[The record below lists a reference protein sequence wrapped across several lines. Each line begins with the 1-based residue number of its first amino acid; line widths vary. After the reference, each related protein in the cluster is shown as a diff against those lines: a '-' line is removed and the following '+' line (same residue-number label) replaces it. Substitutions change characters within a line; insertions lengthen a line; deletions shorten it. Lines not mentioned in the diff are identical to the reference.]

1 MIFMAE
7 LKYVGPESIT
17 DTKLKDNV
25 VSAINVD
32 NLASS
37 FSSSESQFS
46 DASVYITKNTVPSYR
61 AEQDLKGKLTY
72 NELNSEVEKY
82 WHSQDVGTR
91 LAVMPADGVFTNRD
105 FNYQPPKNASYAL
118 VSMINEKW
126 PDFRPASEILGFKDI
141 EFSIVAPRPSAD
153 NGYFINRFKLLV
165 WSFMTFD
172 SRLSYHLTTY
182 IEAKHGDRE
191 FKTVALSETSSSSG
205 YKVVRFPQIDH
216 DYIVNAGEK
225 VTIRRNVV
233 GARFNANATGGRLLA
248 ILVPEGD
255 TV

>member
-1 MIFMAE
+1 MILMAE
-7 LKYVGPESIT
+7 LRYVGPESVS
-17 DTKLKDNV
+17 DEKLKDNV

-37 FSSSESQFS
+37 FTSAENQFN
-46 DASVYITKNTVPSYR
+46 DASIYITKNTVPSYR
-61 AEQDLKGKLTY
+61 AEQDLKGKLSYT
-72 NELNSEVEKY
+72 ELNSEVEKY

-91 LAVMPADGVFTNRD
+91 LAVMPADGVLTNRD

-126 PDFRPASEILGFKDI
+126 PEFRPASEIIGFKDI
-141 EFSIVAPRPSAD
+141 EYSIVAPRPSAD
-153 NGYFINRFKLLV
+153 NGYYINRFKLLV

-182 IEAKHGDRE
+182 IEAKHGDND
-191 FKTVALSETSSSSG
+191 FKTVAFGETSSSSG
-205 YKVVRFPQIDH
+205 YKMVRFPQT
-216 DYIVNAGEK
+216 DYDYVVNAGEK
-225 VTIRRNVV
+225 VTIRRNVI

-255 TV
+255 TI

>member
-1 MIFMAE
+1 MPE
-7 LKYVGPESIT
+7 LRYVGPESVS
-17 DTKLKDNV
+17 DEKMKDNV

-37 FSSSESQFS
+37 FTSAENQFN
-46 DASVYITKNTVPSYR
+46 DANVYITNNTVPSYR
-61 AEQDLKGKLTY
+61 VEQDLKGKLSY
-72 NELNSEVEKY
+72 SELNAEVEKY

-91 LAVMPADGVFTNRD
+91 LAVIPSDGVFTNRD

-126 PDFRPASEILGFKDI
+126 PEFRPTTEFIGIKDI
-141 EFSIVAPRPSAD
+141 EYSIVAPRPSAD
-153 NGYFINRFKLLV
+153 NGYYINRFKLLV
-165 WSFMTFD
+165 WSFMTFN

-182 IEAKHGDRE
+182 IEAKHGDND

-205 YKVVRFPQIDH
+205 YKVARFPQID
-216 DYIVNAGEK
+216 YNYVVNAGEK
-225 VTIRRNVV
+225 ITIRRNVV
-233 GARFNANATGGRLLA
+233 GAHFNANATGGRLLA

-255 TV
+255 TI